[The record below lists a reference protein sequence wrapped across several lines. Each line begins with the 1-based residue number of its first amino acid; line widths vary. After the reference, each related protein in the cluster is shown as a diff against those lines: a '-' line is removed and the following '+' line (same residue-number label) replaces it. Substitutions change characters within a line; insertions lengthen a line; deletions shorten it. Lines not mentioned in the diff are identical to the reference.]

1 LHELSVCQA
10 LLTQVTDIVTGRG
23 GGDVA
28 RITIEV
34 GPLSGVDAALLCT
47 AFAALRAGS
56 CAAGATLSI
65 EATAVEIACLTCG
78 AESQTAPN
86 RLVCAFCGGYRTRIV
101 SGEELRLR
109 RIEFR
114 VPQRASAA

>member
-1 LHELSVCQA
+1 MHELSVCQA
-10 LLTQVTDIVTGRG
+10 LLTQVTEIVAERG
-23 GGDVA
+23 AADVA

-47 AFAALRAGS
+47 AFAVLRAGS
-56 CAAGATLSI
+56 CATGATLSI

-78 AESQTAPN
+78 GQSQTAPN
-86 RLVCAFCGGYRTRIV
+86 RLVCGFCGGYRTRIV
-101 SGEELRLR
+101 AGDELRLR
-109 RIEFR
+109 RIELR